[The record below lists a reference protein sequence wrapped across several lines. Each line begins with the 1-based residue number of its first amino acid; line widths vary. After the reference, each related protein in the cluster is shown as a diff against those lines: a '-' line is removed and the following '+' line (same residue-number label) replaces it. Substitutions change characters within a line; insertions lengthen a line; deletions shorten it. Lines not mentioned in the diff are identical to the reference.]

1 MVDQIEIRAWVH
13 RGVRGLIVLTLLG
26 LLTMSLPALM
36 TGTPAL
42 AVLGVNASPDQIAA
56 FMASLNLDRPAPE
69 RLWEWLSNAAG
80 GDLGASLV
88 TGRSL
93 TDELAAR
100 LPITIELL
108 LLGQVVAL
116 ALTLPVA
123 MASAWRPGGLLDR
136 IATVTAFVLLS
147 VPTFVF
153 GLLGIILFSVMLGL
167 LPATGWVPFG
177 IDPIGHLRHLV
188 LPVLTIGLAEAAVLV
203 RVLRADLI
211 TTMREPYV
219 LASRSR
225 GMGTARLMITR
236 VLRPSSLTTMTLVGL
251 GFGALFGGSALI
263 ETVFAIP
270 GMGRLAVT
278 AIGARD
284 FPVIEMIVIF
294 SGIAVF
300 LAALAVDILYTFVDP
315 RTRRAHARS

>member
-1 MVDQIEIRAWVH
+1 
-13 RGVRGLIVLTLLG
+13 
-26 LLTMSLPALM
+26 
-36 TGTPAL
+36 
-42 AVLGVNASPDQIAA
+42 
-56 FMASLNLDRPAPE
+56 MASLNLDRPAPE
-69 RLWEWLSNAAG
+69 RLWEWLTNAAS

-88 TGRSL
+88 TGRSM

-108 LLGQVVAL
+108 LVGQVVAL

-123 MASAWRPGGLLDR
+123 MASAWSPGGLLDR
-136 IATVTAFVLLS
+136 TATVTAFVLLS
-147 VPTFVF
+147 TPTFVF
-153 GLLGIILFSVMLGL
+153 GLLGIMLFSVMLGL
-167 LPATGWVPFG
+167 LPATGWVPFAD
-177 IDPIGHLRHLV
+177 DPIGHLRHLV
-188 LPVLTIGLAEAAVLV
+188 LPALTIGLAEAAILV

-211 TTMREPYV
+211 TTMREPHV

-225 GMGTARLMITR
+225 GMGAARLMTTR

-294 SGIAVF
+294 SGLAVF

-315 RTRRAHARS
+315 RTRRAHART